1 MKRPRR
7 AKARE
12 NAVKLAIDIFERD
25 VEPKY
30 NSDKRLSRLYLHKQ
44 PSNKYHKIFFNIVEY
59 LDELREHHKNPI
71 EHLIRDYLTVV
82 FEYFKRFERIP
93 TVINFSPS
101 AANKI
106 RFEEWIYE
114 VSRESQTEYWIDEIP
129 EIKEIIIVPYPDSK
143 SEPTFLEV

>member
-12 NAVKLAIDIFERD
+12 SAVKLAIDIFERD
-25 VEPKY
+25 VEPKH
-30 NSDKRLSRLYLHKQ
+30 NSNKHLSRFCLHEQ

-59 LDELREHHKNPI
+59 LDELRDHHKNPI
-71 EHLIRDYLTVV
+71 DHLIRDYLTVV
-82 FEYFKRFERIP
+82 FEYFKRFGRIP
-93 TVINFSPS
+93 SVLNFSPS
-101 AANKI
+101 AGNKI
-106 RFEEWIYE
+106 RFEEWICE

-129 EIKEIIIVPYPDSK
+129 KIKEIIIVPYPNSK